1 MRGRLII
8 SHVTS
13 GTNAHMR
20 GHVSEDAFGWPVLL
34 SSALAGNK
42 TLPVF
47 VRVGL
52 CVWFFFAFAYFSLR
66 DSAVAM
72 QSRSRR
78 EEEGDEEKGG
88 NQSLFFLSLSLSL
101 SDDRTHP
108 LCSSSGKVLHALFK
122 YSPLSGAHVRAHTRT
137 KATVG
142 DLRCMGFY
150 MLTHCDGD
158 SVQRAAVLFPFTA
171 LVCLRINHSAS
182 RVCVRKG
189 LKDHV
194 RVLSLSFVVHVCQV
208 NGLPIISVFK
218 NL

>member
-1 MRGRLII
+1 MCGFF
-8 SHVTS
+8 SHSHTFLSVT
-13 GTNAHMR
+13 
-20 GHVSEDAFGWPVLL
+20 LL
-34 SSALAGNK
+34 SPCRAG
-42 TLPVF
+42 
-47 VRVGL
+47 
-52 CVWFFFAFAYFSLR
+52 AEE
-66 DSAVAM
+66 
-72 QSRSRR
+72 RR
-78 EEEGDEEKGG
+78 RATKKKEAT
-88 NQSLFFLSLSLSL
+88 NLFFSSLSLSL